1 MLSTIKS
8 VLKIMLRNLR
18 GLPGA
23 IGDAF
28 TSAMTPPP
36 PGNIGVTT
44 SRAYSATEDPRIKQI
59 VRQVL
64 ALNPPDDWKP
74 EFEKMFRAAIAS
86 ERNPDLGNILRT
98 VYHPCFRVRVRNIR
112 VSEIKKAKQFE
123 EAEAPD
129 EVIQANKSAGIQMFI
144 KEVIGGFATHR
155 ADFELDSSGMPI
167 ASLNSRTGEVYGLPP
182 PAGCG
187 LVKSA
192 RYAGRRK
199 TKKRKAKR
207 KARKTIR

>member
-8 VLKIMLRNLR
+8 VLKIMLSALR
-18 GLPGA
+18 GIPGA
-23 IGDAF
+23 VGDAF

-36 PGNIGVTT
+36 PGNRGVTT
-44 SRAYSATEDPRIKQI
+44 SQAYSASEDPRIKQI
-59 VRQVL
+59 VREVL

-74 EFEKMFRAAIAS
+74 GFEKMFRSALAS
-86 ERNPDLGNILRT
+86 EPNPDLGRILRT
-98 VYHPCFRVRVRNIR
+98 VHHPCFKVRVRSIR
-112 VSEIKKAKQFE
+112 VDEIKKSKRFE
-123 EAEAPD
+123 ELEAPA

-144 KEVIGGFATHR
+144 KEVIGGFATHP
-155 ADFELDSSGMPI
+155 ADFELDATGMPV

-182 PAGCG
+182 PTGCG
-187 LVKSA
+187 LARSV
-192 RYAGRRK
+192 RYAGKRK

>member
-1 MLSTIKS
+1 MLNA
-8 VLKIMLRNLR
+8 LKGI
-18 GLPGA
+18 PGA
-23 IGDAF
+23 FSDAF

-36 PGNIGVTT
+36 PGNRGITT
-44 SRAYSATEDPRIKQI
+44 SQAYFATEDPMIKEI
-59 VRQVL
+59 IRSVL

-74 EFEKMFRAAIAS
+74 IFEKMFRSALAS
-86 ERNPDLGNILRT
+86 ERNPDLKYILRT
-98 VYHPCFRVRVRNIR
+98 VQNPCFKIRVRSIR
-112 VSEIKKAKQFE
+112 LDEIKKSRRFE
-123 EAEAPD
+123 EAGAPN

-187 LVKSA
+187 LVRSA
-192 RYAGRRK
+192 RYIGGRR